1 MTWDMAGSVLIVDD
15 HRGFRVWARQF
26 LETTGY
32 RVSGEAVN
40 GEEAIRA
47 TRQLRPSVVLLDIH
61 LPDMDGFEVTR
72 RLLDTDG
79 HRPQVVLISS
89 REQVDFGRRIAQ
101 SGAVGF
107 IAKDR
112 LSVGMLSGLL
122 SGSP

>member
-1 MTWDMAGSVLIVDD
+1 MAGSVLIVDD

-32 RVSGEAVN
+32 RVSGEAGN

-47 TRQLRPSVVLLDIH
+47 TRQLRPDVVLLDIH

-79 HRPQVVLISS
+79 HRPRVVLISS

-107 IAKDR
+107 IGKDR
-112 LSVGMLSGLL
+112 LSVGTLSGLL